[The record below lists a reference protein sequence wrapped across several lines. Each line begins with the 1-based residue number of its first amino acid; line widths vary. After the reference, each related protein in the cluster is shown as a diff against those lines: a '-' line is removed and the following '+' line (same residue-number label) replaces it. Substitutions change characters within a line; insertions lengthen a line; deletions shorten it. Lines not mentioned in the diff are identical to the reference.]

1 MIVETMQV
9 CDLLDDE
16 ADAIVAHLTNAGS
29 EFREEVATRKTR
41 DHRTPISLVI
51 EEGTLVAW
59 ACSHQWRGMQTLEMF
74 TAASQR
80 RRRLAT
86 IATTVLVASS
96 QFDFCERR
104 VVEPSEALEAGR
116 DGKLTAVNGVG
127 AGQQMSQIAPVAQQ
141 GGYVVV
147 VFEFHPVDQ
156 GSHLAGA
163 QIIQ

>member
-59 ACSHQWRGMQTLEMF
+59 ACTHQWRGMQTLEMF
-74 TAASQR
+74 TAESQR

-104 VVEPSEALEAGR
+104 VVVFHSSSIAIARAAGCSDVVLYGR
-116 DGKLTAVNGVG
+116 GADGEWVMKT
-127 AGQQMSQIAPVAQQ
+127 
-141 GGYVVV
+141 
-147 VFEFHPVDQ
+147 
-156 GSHLAGA
+156 
-163 QIIQ
+163 

>member
-29 EFREEVATRKTR
+29 EFREEVATRKTK

-74 TAASQR
+74 TSESQR

-96 QFDFCERR
+96 QFDFSERR
-104 VVEPSEALEAGR
+104 VV
-116 DGKLTAVNGVG
+116 V
-127 AGQQMSQIAPVAQQ
+127 
-141 GGYVVV
+141 
-147 VFEFHPVDQ
+147 FHP
-156 GSHLAGA
+156 SSIAIARAAGCSDVVLYGRGA
-163 QIIQ
+163 DGEWVMKT